1 MSKENKQIEDAI
13 IAEAFIKIRNI
24 LALCT
29 IVGLSCWIGYLL
41 SSNESKAYTINQ
53 YELKQHRDSLTIEQ
67 LFEIDTMQDSVIN
80 TMPPVEYLDF
90 LKRNKK

>member
-1 MSKENKQIEDAI
+1 MKKIEQL
-13 IAEAFIKIRNI
+13 KNI

-41 SSNESKAYTINQ
+41 SANESKAITIEM
-53 YELKQHRDSLTIEQ
+53 YEREIDSANIINTSVHERDSITISQ
-67 LFEIDTMQDSVIN
+67 
-80 TMPPVEYLDF
+80 MPPVEYLDF